1 MRWRSYELRPAGAP
15 PMPPEYKAKILA
27 GRPRFEAMARERYGV
42 SINPGPF
49 GFNSRPAL
57 IGEKYAESQGLL
69 HAYHDAVMAAYWQN
83 AVDIG
88 RIENLADIAESVG
101 INRNDFLNALSA
113 ETYAKAV
120 DQDILFAR
128 QNGLNGV
135 PALVFENRYLVSG
148 AQSAAAL
155 RQVVDEILANPS
167 V

>member
-1 MRWRSYELRPAGAP
+1 
-15 PMPPEYKAKILA
+15 MPPEYKAKILA

-57 IGEKYAESQGLL
+57 IGEKIAESQSLL

-88 RIENLADIAESVG
+88 RIENLAAIAESVG

-113 ETYAKAV
+113 ETYAKPSIRTFSLPAKT
-120 DQDILFAR
+120 DLTASQHLYLKIATSSLAHNRLRPCDKSLMRFSQIL
-128 QNGLNGV
+128 Q
-135 PALVFENRYLVSG
+135 
-148 AQSAAAL
+148 
-155 RQVVDEILANPS
+155 
-167 V
+167 